1 MNITNHRPVQV
12 GCQSPPLW
20 CRQAVSLKLAVSG
33 KFALLCWI
41 VRRTQTESVAQQVPP
56 FMPCHKL
63 PNYLKTY
70 RKRAGFSQDEIA
82 LLLGCKSAG
91 HVSRYERFH
100 RLPSFHTLL
109 AFKVIFQAS
118 ARELFTGE
126 YQTVEDAVSRQAQRL
141 ATRLATENPDPATV
155 RKLALLRI
163 IAALPT
169 AAELS

>member
-1 MNITNHRPVQV
+1 MLQYHAGQPP
-12 GCQSPPLW
+12 CQSTPL
-20 CRQAVSLKLAVSG
+20 RYVQPVLPEFAVFG
-33 KFALLCWI
+33 KIALLCWK
-41 VRRTQTESVAQQVPP
+41 VSRTQTEGVAQHVPR

-82 LLLGCKSAG
+82 FLLGCKSAG
-91 HVSRYERFH
+91 HVSRYERFR

-126 YQTVEDAVSRQAQRL
+126 YQKVESAVSRQAQTLAVRL
-141 ATRLATENPDPATV
+141 ATANPDPPTV

-163 IAALPT
+163 LAALP
-169 AAELS
+169 AAAGCS